1 MDFVTITAWI
11 IWILT
16 FLLCIHI
23 AYFTTVSLFF
33 LKRIPRVPPHSPVH
47 RFAAIIA
54 ARNERDVIGNLVES
68 LKAQN
73 YPKELFDIIVV
84 PNNCADDTKT
94 AAEQAGAAIVE
105 CPHKVHSKGDVLTF
119 IFNYLLNN
127 NDGYDAFCVFDADN
141 VVHKDFLYEMNK
153 AYCNGSRVAQGYRDS
168 KNPADTF
175 ISACYSIYYWGVNR
189 FYNHTRS
196 ALDMSVMIN
205 GSGFM
210 IAAETLRKI
219 GGWRTYTMTED
230 LEFTAQCALRGIK
243 IDWVSGAII
252 YDEQPT
258 TFLQSWVQRKRW
270 STGIIQGC
278 EMYSWK
284 LFRKFLKNKN
294 ICCLDMSLFFLS
306 PLITVIFAAVSLL
319 SMILNIAYILI
330 FIFPDITYATVFEK
344 MFISFNF
351 SYVAAMALSLLVIIL
366 EHKKISRV
374 GKGVLGY
381 WIFITSWIPINLIC
395 LFKRVQTWEEIKH
408 SRNIKISEIEV

>member
-1 MDFVTITAWI
+1 MDFVTVTAWI

-23 AYFTTVSLFF
+23 AYFAVISAFF
-33 LKRIPRVPPHSPVH
+33 FKRIPSIPPHSPKH

-54 ARNERDVIGNLVES
+54 ARNEQDVIGNLVES

-73 YPKELFDIIVV
+73 YPARLFDIIVV
-84 PNNCADDTKT
+84 PNNCTDNTK
-94 AAEQAGAAIVE
+94 AVAEQAGAAIVE
-105 CPHKVHSKGDVLTF
+105 CPYEVHSKGDALTF
-119 IFNYLLNN
+119 IFNHLIKN
-127 NDGYDAFCVFDADN
+127 NDVYDAFCIFDADN

-189 FYNHTRS
+189 FYNHARS
-196 ALDMSVMIN
+196 ALGMSAMIN

-210 IAAETLRKI
+210 IATDVLRETR
-219 GGWRTYTMTED
+219 GWRTYTMTED
-230 LEFTAQCALRGIK
+230 LEFTAQCAMRGTK

-258 TFLQSWVQRKRW
+258 TFLQSWIQRKRW
-270 STGIIQGC
+270 STGIIQGS
-278 EMYSWK
+278 EMYSWR
-284 LFRKFLKNKN
+284 LFKQFLKNKN

-306 PLITVIFAAVSLL
+306 PLITVIFAFVSLL
-319 SMILNIAYILI
+319 SIILNIAYILI
-330 FIFPDITYATVFEK
+330 FIFPGITYASVFEK
-344 MFISFNF
+344 MFISFNV
-351 SYVAAMALSLLVIIL
+351 SYITATALSTLAIIL

-381 WIFITSWIPINLIC
+381 WIFITSWIPINFIC
-395 LFKRVQTWEEIKH
+395 LFKRVQTWDEIKH
-408 SRNIKISEIEV
+408 SRNIKISEIEF